1 MRCALEQVIDIVT
14 EARGCGDNKILPA
27 SIHDGIKDFKVAAEF
42 SLEGRGVRVSCTA
55 CRGRQVQ
62 QLALGGAGRG
72 WQENRIKYLKDLF

>member
-27 SIHDGIKDFKVAAEF
+27 SIHDGIKDFKVAAEI
-42 SLEGRGVRVSCTA
+42 SLGGGFRVSCTA
-55 CRGRQVQ
+55 CGGRQVQ

-72 WQENRIKYLKDLF
+72 WQETRIKYPKDLF